1 MHSRFLYKSFSW
13 FPSQS
18 MSKRVVSKR
27 KNRSSRSKKDPSEET
42 LERSKHELNAL
53 RQELSRALYD
63 ANTKSRRSQSDRL
76 AKTKSARTL
85 EDLRQNTQEQTAY
98 IVTQHEMIV
107 SSLSEKIDN
116 LEEQLE
122 RLNEAVNEKDETLE
136 KLKRE
141 YSETLSE
148 RDTTIDRLRKQL
160 STEGTQYE
168 DTMIQAFNR
177 ITNTL
182 GDDYLKFH
190 ENFQLWSE
198 ETMKKIELE
207 FLNPPFLDED
217 STVYY

>member
-1 MHSRFLYKSFSW
+1 
-13 FPSQS
+13 
-18 MSKRVVSKR
+18 MSKRISSKR
-27 KNRSSRSKKDPSEET
+27 RSKSSKRSDPANEA
-42 LERSKHELNAL
+42 LERSRHELSAL
-53 RQELSRALYD
+53 RQELSRTLYIAD
-63 ANTKSRRSQSDRL
+63 TKSRRSQSDRL
-76 AKTKSARTL
+76 AKTQSARTL

-98 IVTQHEMIV
+98 VVTQHEMIV
-107 SSLSEKIDN
+107 SSLSEKIDK

-122 RLNEAVNEKDETLE
+122 RLNKMVNQKDDTLE
-136 KLKRE
+136 KLKKE

-148 RDTTIDRLRKQL
+148 RDSTIDRLRKQL
-160 STEGTQYE
+160 STEGAQYE